1 MATATK
7 KKKKK
12 NNNNFLKFIKWF
24 WALFFAGVLSIVLI
38 FLVASWE
45 WLGELPTF
53 ETLENPQTNL
63 ASQVISSDG
72 ELLGK
77 FYLEDNRTDV
87 EYEDLPE
94 NLVNALLASEDIR
107 FYDHSGID
115 ARGTLRALFYLGKR
129 GGASTISQQLSRQLF
144 VGVRSKNKMEAIIQK
159 IKEWVISIR
168 LERQYTKQEIIKM
181 YLNNYDFNNTADGI
195 KSAARIYFGKLPKDL
210 KIEESAMLVGML
222 QNSSLYNPLRFEERT
237 REKRNLVLN
246 QMAKYDYI
254 SEAVSDSLQAM
265 EIDLNYN

>member
-7 KKKKK
+7 KKKKS
-12 NNNNFLKFIKWF
+12 NNNFFKFIKWF
-24 WALFFAGVLSIVLI
+24 WVLFFTGILTIVLI
-38 FLVASWE
+38 FLIASWE

-87 EYEDLPE
+87 DYEDLPE
-94 NLVNALLASEDIR
+94 NLVNALIASEDIR

-144 VGVRSKNKMEAIIQK
+144 VGVRSKNTMEAIIQK
-159 IKEWVISIR
+159 IKEWVIATR
-168 LERQYTKQEIIKM
+168 LRAT
-181 YLNNYDFNNTADGI
+181 NTLSR
-195 KSAARIYFGKLPKDL
+195 KSL
-210 KIEESAMLVGML
+210 KC
-222 QNSSLYNPLRFEERT
+222 T
-237 REKRNLVLN
+237 
-246 QMAKYDYI
+246 
-254 SEAVSDSLQAM
+254 
-265 EIDLNYN
+265 